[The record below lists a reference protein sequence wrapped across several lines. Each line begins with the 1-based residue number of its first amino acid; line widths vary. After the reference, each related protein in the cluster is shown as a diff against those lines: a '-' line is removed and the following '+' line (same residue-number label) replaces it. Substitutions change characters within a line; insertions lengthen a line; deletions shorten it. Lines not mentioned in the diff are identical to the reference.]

1 MRVLPARRIATSA
14 LCATLLLGI
23 AGPAAAAAGSAPAR
37 GRTHAAAPVPG
48 ADALLTQVQSLA
60 NISGVLAPV
69 TDLLN
74 AALKADAGQL
84 PAADA
89 AKLSQAVKDAIAK
102 ATATLP
108 AVPATPSVP
117 ALPSTPALPA
127 VPAVPSLKNA
137 DERGEAE
144 ERGDTERRGDAQER
158 GNAGQQDDKA
168 PRARGSR
175 AAADL
180 SGDALTAL
188 QKAVDALVKAVT
200 SGDATQVVPAATAV
214 VTGLVNFV
222 VAVVLGGG
230 LPAPNLPGLPALPG
244 LPTASLPSLPAT

>member
-1 MRVLPARRIATSA
+1 MRALPARRIATSA

-23 AGPAAAAAGSAPAR
+23 SGPAAVAAGDGPAR
-37 GRTHAAAPVPG
+37 VHTHAAAPVPG

-69 TDLLN
+69 TDLLS
-74 AALKADAGQL
+74 AALKAEGGQL

-102 ATATLP
+102 ATAALP
-108 AVPATPSVP
+108 AVPAAPSVP
-117 ALPSTPALPA
+117 TLPSTPALPA
-127 VPAVPSLKNA
+127 TPAVPSLKNS
-137 DERGEAE
+137 DERGDSEA
-144 ERGDTERRGDAQER
+144 RGDVEGRRMTAERRH
-158 GNAGQQDDKA
+158 AGQAGSQDDKA
-168 PRARGSR
+168 PRAKGAR
-175 AAADL
+175 AAANL
-180 SGDALTAL
+180 AADALVAL
-188 QKAVDALVKAVT
+188 QKAVDTLVKAVT

-230 LPAPNLPGLPALPG
+230 LPAPNLPGLPALP
-244 LPTASLPSLPAT
+244 SLPAT